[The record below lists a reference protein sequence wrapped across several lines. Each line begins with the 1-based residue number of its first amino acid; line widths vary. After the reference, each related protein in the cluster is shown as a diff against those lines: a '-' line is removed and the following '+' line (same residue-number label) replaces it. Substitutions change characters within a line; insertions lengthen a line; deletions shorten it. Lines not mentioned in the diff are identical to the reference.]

1 MKTSLSRRLFRT
13 FLAIGFINVAVTLVI
28 IESVYDDMED
38 SILRHELALE
48 RAFLEQHVS
57 GTKVESRDTALLTTL
72 YVPDGALPT
81 ELPEIFRNRPVPF
94 SAEVEIADKTWL
106 ISIERIAEPPGVIY
120 LAQDITLMESR
131 EAAQRIGWG
140 LFALLVL
147 GLVVLLTRIGT
158 RRILGPLDDLTRHIA
173 RLQPGSPVARID
185 SRYEDMELAN
195 IAATIN
201 QLFDAL
207 DAYVQREKS
216 LVGLASHELR
226 TPVAVIS
233 GALDVLA
240 QRDSLGDADRR
251 TVARI
256 RRAADDMRAD
266 VETLLKLARRSGD
279 SDQPEDLDLADSVRA
294 IVAELE
300 DGTPQ
305 QAGRI
310 SCELPEPAPV
320 IHADP
325 TLVRM
330 LLRNLVQNAVR
341 HTAGKVHIELGAH
354 SLSIRDA
361 GAGLPEHIRAR
372 LNAPPDRL
380 VPEDGLG
387 LFIVRLIC
395 ERLGWLLRVRRSDA
409 GGTVLDLL
417 FLPDAARN
425 AQE

>member
-13 FLAIGFINVAVTLVI
+13 FFAIGLINVAVTLIV

-38 SILRHELALE
+38 SILQHELVLE
-48 RAFLEQHVS
+48 RAFLVQHIS
-57 GTKVESRDTALLTTL
+57 GAQVQSRDTALLTTL
-72 YVPDGALPT
+72 YVPDGESAT
-81 ELPEIFRNRPVPF
+81 ELPEVFRNRPVPF
-94 SAEVEIADKTWL
+94 SAEVEMADKTYL
-106 ISIERIAEPPGVIY
+106 ISIERTAEPPGVLY
-120 LAQDITLMESR
+120 LAQDITLLESR
-131 EAAQRIGWG
+131 EAALRTGWG
-140 LFALLVL
+140 AFALLAL
-147 GLVVLLTRIGT
+147 GVVALLTRIGT

-185 SRYEDMELAN
+185 TRYEDLELAD
-195 IAATIN
+195 IAATLN
-201 QLFDAL
+201 QLLDAL

-216 LVGLASHELR
+216 LVSLASHELR

-240 QRDSLGDADRR
+240 QRNSLSDADRR

-256 RRAADDMRAD
+256 RRAADEMHAD
-266 VETLLKLARRSGD
+266 VDSLLKLARRSGD
-279 SDQPEDLDLADSVRA
+279 SDQPEDVDLADSVRA
-294 IVAELE
+294 VVAELE
-300 DGTPQ
+300 DGAPQ

-310 SCELPEPAPV
+310 ICSLSKSAPV
-320 IHADP
+320 VRADP

-341 HTAGKVHIELGAH
+341 HTSGKVHIELGA
-354 SLSIRDA
+354 SSIGISDA
-361 GAGLPEHIRAR
+361 GAGLPEHIRSR
-372 LNAPPDRL
+372 LNAPAGRL

-417 FLPDAARN
+417 FLPDAARH
-425 AQE
+425 ARA

>member
-38 SILRHELALE
+38 SILRNELALE
-48 RAFLEQHVS
+48 RAFLEQHVG
-57 GTKVESRDTALLTTL
+57 GTEVESRDTALLTTL
-72 YVPDGALPT
+72 YVPDGAT
-81 ELPEIFRNRPVPF
+81 TVLPEIFRNRPVPF
-94 SAEVEIADKTWL
+94 SAEVEVADKTWL
-106 ISIERIAEPPGVIY
+106 ISIERVAAPAGVIY

-131 EAAQRIGWG
+131 EAAQRFGWG

-195 IAATIN
+195 IAATLN
-201 QLFDAL
+201 QLLDAL

-216 LVGLASHELR
+216 LVSLASHELR

-240 QRDSLGDADRR
+240 QRNSLGDADRH

-256 RRAADDMRAD
+256 RRAADEMRAD

-279 SDQPEDLDLADSVRA
+279 SDQPEDLDLTDSVRA
-294 IVAELE
+294 VVAELE
-300 DGTPQ
+300 DGAPQ

-310 SCELPEPAPV
+310 RCSLPKPAPV
-320 IHADP
+320 VHADP

-341 HTAGKVHIELGAH
+341 HTAGEVHVELGAN
-354 SLSIRDA
+354 SLSISDA

-372 LNAPPDRL
+372 LNAPAGRL

-417 FLPDAARN
+417 FLPDAARST
-425 AQE
+425 QE